1 MAMEEHYGS
10 NVYNMRLQ
18 NLSSRDNESTQY
30 RIRTAPLWGVRLRP
44 RLMHDGQT
52 LTLLE
57 AIRAT
62 KVKRAMSLLASRSC
76 PRRTGR
82 LSSSSCDRSDV
93 EKCLGN

>member
-57 AIRAT
+57 AIRRHQGEA
-62 KVKRAMSLLASRSC
+62 
-76 PRRTGR
+76 
-82 LSSSSCDRSDV
+82 SDV
-93 EKCLGN
+93 VARFEQLTQEDREALIEFLRSL